1 VQVRLVMEDLRCL
14 MGQIRPMSVQVR
26 QIKTKRRKPRQKR
39 LQVPKTVQVRQ
50 DEVQV
55 RGKPK
60 FGKPSVITVE

>member
-1 VQVRLVMEDLRCL
+1 
-14 MGQIRPMSVQVR
+14 MGQVRPMSVQVR

>member
-1 VQVRLVMEDLRCL
+1 MEDLRHL
-14 MGQIRPMSVQVR
+14 MGQVRRMSVQLQVR

-39 LQVPKTVQVRQ
+39 SRVPKTVQVRQ

-60 FGKPSVITVE
+60 FDQPSVITVE

>member
-14 MGQIRPMSVQVR
+14 MGQVRPMSVQVR
-26 QIKTKRRKPRQKR
+26 QIKTKRRKLRQKR
-39 LQVPKTVQVRQ
+39 LHLPKTVQIHL

-60 FGKPSVITVE
+60 FIKPSVITVE